1 MGWAVSPGKLLQ
13 FGSLHFARPPVE
25 RNGKHLGRVAI
36 VFTAAACLGMQARE
50 AAKRRRVPGLNIS
63 KSELILLTLKL
74 ELLDHLV
81 DLVTGGVLLSRVPKL
96 FRAA

>member
-1 MGWAVSPGKLLQ
+1 
-13 FGSLHFARPPVE
+13 
-25 RNGKHLGRVAI
+25 VAI
-36 VFTAAACLGMQARE
+36 VFTGDACLGMQAQE
-50 AAKRRRVPGLNIS
+50 AAKRRRVPRMNIS
-63 KSELILLTLKL
+63 KSDLFLLTLKL